1 MKTTKRTGYRLV
13 RRAGDQGT
21 RPSVVSQ
28 AGVDKFATGC
38 DSLSL
43 STITSGYK
51 NTKESVKFKTKTLR
65 IKVRTLQED
74 IKLATIIKV
83 TESLNIDVLALQEVR
98 RTGSDC
104 LEFDDES
111 LKGWQFA
118 WSGYNVK
125 KTPYYL
131 PPMWNFYLLTFIT
144 IIHNS
149 CYKRG
154 QYYNTEWLCSY

>member
-51 NTKESVKFKTKTLR
+51 NTKDSVKSKTKRLR
-65 IKVRTLQED
+65 IASINVRTLQED

-111 LKGWQFA
+111 LKGWKFA

-125 KTPYYL
+125 KRHGVAV
-131 PPMWNFYLLTFIT
+131 LLAPCVELENISGQD
-144 IIHNS
+144 NS
-149 CYKRG
+149 CY
-154 QYYNTEWLCSY
+154 